1 MTKTHF
7 GYQQVETK
15 EKAGR
20 VADVF
25 HSVANKYDIM
35 NDLMS
40 FGLHRLWKRSTVDL
54 CQLHPGNKVLDV
66 AGGTG
71 DLAIKFA
78 EKVGDKGQVILSD
91 INSSMLKEGRN
102 KVIDSGHFENIHLC
116 QLDAEKLPFPDNYF
130 DCITIGFGLRNV
142 TDKNAALRSF
152 HRCIKPGGRAIIL
165 EFSHVTSEVLQTIY
179 DSYSFRILPKLGKM
193 VTDDEDSYQY
203 LAESI
208 RMHPDQEKLKQ
219 MMQNAGFERCDYH
232 NLSSG
237 IVAIHKGYKF

>member
-7 GYQQVETK
+7 GYQQVDTN
-15 EKAGR
+15 EKAER
-20 VADVF
+20 VGEVF

-40 FGLHRLWKRSTVDL
+40 FGLHRLWKTFTVDI
-54 CQLHPGNKVLDV
+54 CQIRPGHKILDV

-71 DLAIKFA
+71 DLAIKMA
-78 EKVGDKGQVILSD
+78 EKTGIKGQVILSD
-91 INSSMLKEGRN
+91 INSSMLKEGRD
-102 KVIDSGHFENIHLC
+102 KIIDSGHFENIQLC
-116 QLDAEKLPFPDNYF
+116 QLNAENLPFPDNHF

-142 TDKNAALRSF
+142 TDKDAALRSF
-152 HRCIKPGGRAIIL
+152 YRCLKPGGKAIIL

-208 RMHPDQEKLKQ
+208 RMHPNQETLKQ
-219 MMQNAGFERCDYH
+219 MMQDAGFERCDYH
-232 NLSSG
+232 NLNSG
-237 IVAIHKGYKF
+237 IVAVHKGYKF